1 MGQCYTPRSLT
12 STLGLEIEHATSPG
26 QEGGRFQTS
35 AAAGLQHVEY
45 ARAVDPKRLKPR
57 TLPVGLSVISCIPKW
72 AERRLFL
79 PIAQSGPAY
88 LRLLTR
94 GCNFL
99 FIFFARFIRR
109 SRGRRRVYQ
118 TQPGRE
124 ERHNK
129 KKHAA
134 SETFL
139 VAYFSAISFS
149 FFIYIYI
156 IFNLVLQVCQY
167 EVAQEQ
173 QTLHWRISHYLKK
186 NKLF

>member
-72 AERRLFL
+72 AERRLFS
-79 PIAQSGPAY
+79 PIAQSGPAH

-94 GCNFL
+94 GCDFS
-99 FIFFARFIRR
+99 FFFCTRFIRR
-109 SRGRRRVYQ
+109 TRGRRRVFQ
-118 TQPGRE
+118 TQPVRE

-129 KKHAA
+129 KK
-134 SETFL
+134 TRCVGDVPRCIF
-139 VAYFSAISFS
+139 FSIKLI
-149 FFIYIYI
+149 FFYIYVY
-156 IFNLVLQVCQY
+156 IF
-167 EVAQEQ
+167 
-173 QTLHWRISHYLKK
+173 
-186 NKLF
+186 F